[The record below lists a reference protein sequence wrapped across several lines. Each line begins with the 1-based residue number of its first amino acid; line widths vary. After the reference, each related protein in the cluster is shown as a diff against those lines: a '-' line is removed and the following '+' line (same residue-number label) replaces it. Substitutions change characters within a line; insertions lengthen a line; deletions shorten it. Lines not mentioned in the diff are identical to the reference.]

1 MDPLSPELV
10 LVDPVLAADA
20 RRRLPD
26 PPDCLAVRPLETAVE
41 RTGTDVA
48 VVARHVRR
56 TWTSGGSDATPLG
69 PSLPHTSMGAVR
81 LTAPSM
87 ASARR
92 RAVAAVPAPVV
103 VEETRRARPSLL
115 AIVVVLLVALGI
127 GLPSFN
133 LLPWGSAEL
142 PSFVGDGRGGET
154 IVEARGDGLVLEWP
168 EVDGATVYD
177 VVLWRG
183 GRRMLDLWPQTNRLD
198 VRTAAAKAGKRLAPG
213 TYQWFAFAGFGSRD
227 DLRFGEPLA
236 NGTFTVE

>member
-1 MDPLSPELV
+1 MDLLSPELV
-10 LVDPVLAADA
+10 LVDPVLAAEA

-26 PPDCLAVRPLETAVE
+26 PPDCLAARPRETAAE
-41 RTGTDVA
+41 DAETHAAA
-48 VVARHVRR
+48 VGRHVRR
-56 TWTSGGSDATPLG
+56 TWKSGGSDSTPLG
-69 PSLPHTSMGAVR
+69 PSLPHASMGAVR
-81 LTAPSM
+81 LTAPSV
-87 ASARR
+87 AFARP
-92 RAVAAVPAPVV
+92 RAVAAVPAPIV

-154 IVEARGDGLVLEWP
+154 TAEAPGDGLVLEWP
-168 EVDGATVYD
+168 EAEGATVYD
-177 VVLWRG
+177 VVVWRG